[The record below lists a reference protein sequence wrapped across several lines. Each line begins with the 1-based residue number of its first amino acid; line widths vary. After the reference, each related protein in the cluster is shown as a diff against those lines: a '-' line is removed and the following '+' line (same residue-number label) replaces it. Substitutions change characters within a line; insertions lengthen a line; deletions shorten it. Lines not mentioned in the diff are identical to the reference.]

1 MDGRAEG
8 GEWGWGYCCHGT
20 AALLVRLLL
29 LLPPMVVVVMMVV
42 VVVALSFEGS
52 ASVFGPAERRP
63 G

>member
-8 GEWGWGYCCHGT
+8 GEWGGVT
-20 AALLVRLLL
+20 AAMV
-29 LLPPMVVVVMMVV
+29 LLPAMVVVVMMVV